1 MIRILRA
8 FVWLRWRTLL
18 NSLER
23 RTSRDTLERF
33 SIAVEQLA
41 PTIAAIVL
49 LPSMIS
55 LAGLAGY
62 VGWSLARGEP
72 QGLLFE
78 ALRFLLLAACGLA
91 VAGPIMLPG
100 GDRTNAVRLLLL
112 PIPRGV
118 LYLGHAVGALA
129 DPWVLLATAAV
140 LGLPL
145 GLAAGGSVA
154 LAALAAA
161 AGLLLIAALT
171 GISLAVSGATQLFVR
186 DRRRGELL
194 ALAVVVVL
202 PMIGMLP
209 ALMGGRRHYSP
220 DQAGQPR
227 VERRT
232 SDIERQVFAL
242 VPSEL
247 YVRAVGTTPDRGSA
261 SSATALA
268 GLLGIGA
275 TLHLLAFAAFV
286 QVLGSTATTGPRRVA
301 GGAARRWRI
310 PGIARDTSAIAI
322 NQIRLALRTPRGRAT
337 LLSPIVVFG
346 MFAIM
351 TLRSRG
357 GATAFA
363 PLALQGGLGLATFS
377 SFVSLLGILPLA
389 MNQFAIDR
397 AGLTMTMLAP
407 VGTMA
412 LLRGKAIGNAVIALI
427 PATVCFIAAA
437 LLLPGGDLALWVC
450 IPLTAIA
457 TYLTAAPIA
466 AILSAIFP
474 RAVDLN
480 SIGRGSNAHGAAG
493 LLGMLAFVAAAAPGT
508 LLAMLA
514 ALALQ
519 RPLLAPLA
527 LVVWIVVSLGISLV
541 LFRLAA
547 DIFDRRRENLGLT
560 SQRS

>member
-72 QGLLFE
+72 QGFLFE
-78 ALRFLLLAACGLA
+78 ALRFLLLAACALA

-154 LAALAAA
+154 LAVLAAA

-171 GISLAVSGATQLFVR
+171 GISLAVSGATHLFVR

-247 YVRAVGTTPDRGSA
+247 YVRAVRTTPDRGPA

-301 GGAARRWRI
+301 GGAAKRWRI
-310 PGIARDTSAIAI
+310 PGFARDTSAIAI

-346 MFAIM
+346 MFAVM

-363 PLALQGGLGLATFS
+363 PLGCSGGLGLATFS

-407 VGTMA
+407 VGTMT
-412 LLRGKAIGNAVIALI
+412 LLRGKAVGNAVIALI

>member
-23 RTSRDTLERF
+23 RSSRDALERF

-49 LPSMIS
+49 LPSMIG

-62 VGWSLARGEP
+62 AGWTLARDEP
-72 QGLLFE
+72 QGFVFE
-78 ALRFLLLAACGLA
+78 AVRFLLLAACALS
-91 VAGPIMLPG
+91 VAGPIMMPG

-118 LYLGHAVGALA
+118 LYLGHAAGALA
-129 DPWVLLATAAV
+129 DPWVLLAAAIV
-140 LGLPL
+140 IGLPL
-145 GLAAGGSVA
+145 GLAAGGSLATA
-154 LAALAAA
+154 LLAAA
-161 AGLLLIAALT
+161 AGVVFIATLVGMA
-171 GISLAVSGATQLFVR
+171 LAVSNAAHLFVR

-194 ALAVVVVL
+194 ALFMVVVL
-202 PMIGMLP
+202 PMMGLLP
-209 ALMGGRRHYSP
+209 ALMAGRRHQTA
-220 DQAGQPR
+220 DQGHQPR
-227 VERRT
+227 EERRT
-232 SDIERQVFAL
+232 SAIERQVFAA

-247 YVRAVGTTPDRGSA
+247 FVRTVRTAPDAEPGSR
-261 SSATALA
+261 ATALA
-268 GLLGIGA
+268 ALTGVGA
-275 TLHLLAFAAFV
+275 ALHLLAFVAFV
-286 QVLGSTATTGPRRVA
+286 QVLGSTATTGQKRVA
-301 GGAARRWRI
+301 GSAGKRWRL
-310 PGIARDTSAIAI
+310 PGLSRGTSAIAI

-337 LLSPIVVFG
+337 LLSPMVVFG
-346 MFAIM
+346 MFAAI

-357 GATAFA
+357 TSDFA
-363 PLALQGGLGLATFS
+363 PLGLHGGLGLATFS
-377 SFVSLLGILPLA
+377 SVVSLLAILPLA

-397 AGLTMTMLAP
+397 AGLTLTLLAP
-407 VGTMA
+407 VDTMT
-412 LLRGKAIGNAVIALI
+412 LLRGKAIGNAVIAVI
-427 PATVCFIAAA
+427 PGAVCFIAAA
-437 LLLPGGDLALWVC
+437 VLLPGGNPALWAC

-457 TYLTAAPIA
+457 AYVTAAPVA
-466 AILSAIFP
+466 AILSAVFP

-493 LLGMLAFVAAAAPGT
+493 LLGMLVYIAAAAPGV
-508 LLAMLA
+508 LLTMLVGVAM
-514 ALALQ
+514 Q
-519 RPLLAPLA
+519 QPVLAPLA
-527 LVVWIVVSLGISLV
+527 IVVWMIVSLAISLV

>member
-220 DQAGQPR
+220 DQGGQPR

-247 YVRAVGTTPDRGSA
+247 YVRAVGTTPYRGPA

>member
-8 FVWLRWRTLL
+8 FAWLRWRTLL

-23 RTSRDTLERF
+23 RSSRDVLERF

-49 LPSMIS
+49 LPSIIS
-55 LAGLAGY
+55 LAGMASY
-62 VGWSLARGEP
+62 VGWTMARGEP
-72 QGLLFE
+72 QGFIFE
-78 ALRFLLLAACGLA
+78 ALRFLLLAACGLSIA
-91 VAGPIMLPG
+91 FPMMLPG

-112 PIPRGV
+112 PIPRSV

-129 DPWVLLATAAV
+129 DPWVLLAAAAV
-140 LGLPL
+140 AGLPL
-145 GLAAGGSVA
+145 GLAAGGNVA
-154 LAALAAA
+154 TAVTAAA
-161 AGLLLIAALT
+161 AGVLLVTAL
-171 GISLAVSGATQLFVR
+171 GGLSLAVSNATHLFVR

-194 ALAVVVVL
+194 ALVVVVVL
-202 PMIGMLP
+202 PMIGLLP
-209 ALMGGRRHYSP
+209 ALMGGRRHYTP
-220 DQAGQPR
+220 DDVGQPR
-227 VERRT
+227 AERRT
-232 SDIERQVFAL
+232 SDIERRAFAM

-247 YVRAVGTTPDRGSA
+247 YIRTLRTSPGTEPR
-261 SSATALA
+261 SSAIPLA
-268 GLLGIGA
+268 GLA
-275 TLHLLAFAAFV
+275 FVAAALHFLAFGAFV
-286 QVLGSTATTGPRRVA
+286 RVLGSTATTGQKRAA

-310 PGIARDTSAIAI
+310 PGAARDTSAIAI

-346 MFAIM
+346 MFAVM
-351 TLRSRG
+351 TLRSAG
-357 GATAFA
+357 TGDFV
-363 PLALQGGLGLATFS
+363 PLRLQSGLGLAAFS
-377 SFVSLLGILPLA
+377 SFVSLMATLPLV

-407 VGTMA
+407 IATMT
-412 LLRGKAIGNAVIALI
+412 LLRGKALGNAIIALI
-427 PATVCFIAAA
+427 PGTLCFIAAA
-437 LLLPGGDLALWVC
+437 LLLPGGDPALWVC

-457 TYLTAAPIA
+457 AYLTAAPIA

-474 RAVDLN
+474 RAVDMN

-493 LLGMLAFVAAAAPGT
+493 LLGMLTFVAAAAPGAV
-508 LLAMLA
+508 LALVVA
-514 ALALQ
+514 RGLQ

-527 LVVWIVVSLGISLV
+527 LVIWILVSFGINLV

-560 SQRS
+560 SQRA

>member
-62 VGWSLARGEP
+62 VGWTLARGEP
-72 QGLLFE
+72 QGFIFE
-78 ALRFLLLAACGLA
+78 ALRFLLLAACALA

-154 LAALAAA
+154 LAVLAAA

-171 GISLAVSGATQLFVR
+171 GISLAVSGATHLFVR

-247 YVRAVGTTPDRGSA
+247 YVRAVRTTPDRGPA

-310 PGIARDTSAIAI
+310 PGT
-322 NQIRLALRTPRGRAT
+322 
-337 LLSPIVVFG
+337 
-346 MFAIM
+346 
-351 TLRSRG
+351 RSRYLG
-357 GATAFA
+357 DRHQPDPARPPHATR
-363 PLALQGGLGLATFS
+363 P
-377 SFVSLLGILPLA
+377 
-389 MNQFAIDR
+389 R
-397 AGLTMTMLAP
+397 H
-407 VGTMA
+407 
-412 LLRGKAIGNAVIALI
+412 
-427 PATVCFIAAA
+427 AA
-437 LLLPGGDLALWVC
+437 LSNRGLRHVRHHDAPQPRWRDRLRAARRCRAAWV
-450 IPLTAIA
+450 
-457 TYLTAAPIA
+457 
-466 AILSAIFP
+466 SP
-474 RAVDLN
+474 R
-480 SIGRGSNAHGAAG
+480 S
-493 LLGMLAFVAAAAPGT
+493 
-508 LLAMLA
+508 
-514 ALALQ
+514 
-519 RPLLAPLA
+519 
-527 LVVWIVVSLGISLV
+527 
-541 LFRLAA
+541 
-547 DIFDRRRENLGLT
+547 RRSSRCWA
-560 SQRS
+560 SCRWR

>member
-23 RTSRDTLERF
+23 RSSRDALERF

-55 LAGLAGY
+55 LAGLASY
-62 VGWSLARGEP
+62 AGWTLARGEP
-72 QGLLFE
+72 QGFIFE
-78 ALRFLLLAACGLA
+78 ALRFLLLAACALA
-91 VAGPIMLPG
+91 VAGPIMMPG

-129 DPWVLLATAAV
+129 DPWVLLAAAIV
-140 LGLPL
+140 IGLPL
-145 GLAAGGSVA
+145 GLAAGGS
-154 LAALAAA
+154 LATAVLAAA
-161 AGLLLIAALT
+161 GGLLLIATLV
-171 GISLAVSGATQLFVR
+171 GIALAVSSAAHLIVR

-194 ALAVVVVL
+194 ALFVVVVL

-209 ALMGGRRHYSP
+209 ALMGGRRHYTA
-220 DQAGQPR
+220 DQVGEPR
-227 VERRT
+227 EERRT
-232 SDIERQVFAL
+232 DAIERQVFAAM
-242 VPSEL
+242 PSEL
-247 YVRAVGTTPDRGSA
+247 YVRTVRTAPDAGA
-261 SSATALA
+261 GSSATALA
-268 GLLGIGA
+268 ALTGFGA
-275 TLHLLAFAAFV
+275 ALHLLAFAAFV
-286 QVLGSTATTGPRRVA
+286 RVLGSTATTGQRRVA
-301 GGAARRWRI
+301 GGAAKRWRL
-310 PGIARDTSAIAI
+310 PGFSRATSAIAI
-322 NQIRLALRTPRGRAT
+322 NQIRLGLRTPRGRAT

-346 MFAIM
+346 MFAFM

-357 GATAFA
+357 ATDFA
-363 PLALQGGLGLATFS
+363 PLGLQGGLGLATFS
-377 SFVSLLGILPLA
+377 SFVSLLAILPLA

-397 AGLTMTMLAP
+397 AGLTLTMLAP
-407 VGTMA
+407 VDTMT
-412 LLRGKAIGNAVIALI
+412 LLRGKAVGNAVIALI
-427 PATVCFIAAA
+427 PGAVCFIAAA
-437 LLLPGGDLALWVC
+437 LLLPGGDPALWVC

-457 TYLTAAPIA
+457 AYLTAAPIA

-493 LLGMLAFVAAAAPGT
+493 LLGMLAYIAAAAPGT
-508 LLAMLA
+508 LLTMLVGVG
-514 ALALQ
+514 LQ

-527 LVVWIVVSLGISLV
+527 VVVWMIVSLGISLV

>member
-62 VGWSLARGEP
+62 VGWTLARGEP
-72 QGLLFE
+72 QGFIFE
-78 ALRFLLLAACGLA
+78 ALRFVLLVACALA

-154 LAALAAA
+154 LSVLAAA

-171 GISLAVSGATQLFVR
+171 GISLAVSGATHLFVR

-209 ALMGGRRHYSP
+209 ALIGGRHHYSP

-247 YVRAVGTTPDRGSA
+247 YVRAVRTTPDRGAA

-268 GLLGIGA
+268 GLMGIGA
-275 TLHLLAFAAFV
+275 ALHLLAFAAFV

-301 GGAARRWRI
+301 GGAAKRWRI
-310 PGIARDTSAIAI
+310 PGLARDTSAIAI

-346 MFAIM
+346 MFAVM
-351 TLRSRG
+351 TLRSAS
-357 GATAFA
+357 GATDFA
-363 PLALQGGLGLATFS
+363 PLGLRGGLGLATFS

-407 VGTMA
+407 VGTMT
-412 LLRGKAIGNAVIALI
+412 LLRGKAVGNAVIALI
-427 PATVCFIAAA
+427 PGTVCFIAAA
-437 LLLPGGDLALWVC
+437 LLLPGGDPALWVC

-514 ALALQ
+514 ALALE

-527 LVVWIVVSLGISLV
+527 LVVWIFVSLGISLV

>member
-49 LPSMIS
+49 LPSMTG

-62 VGWSLARGEP
+62 VGWTIARGEP
-72 QGLLFE
+72 QGFIFE
-78 ALRFLLLAACGLA
+78 ALRFLLLAACALA

-129 DPWVLLATAAV
+129 DPWVLLATAAA

-145 GLAAGGSVA
+145 GLAAGGGIA

-171 GISLAVSGATQLFVR
+171 GLSLAVSGVTHLFVR

-194 ALAVVVVL
+194 ALVVVVVL

-209 ALMGGRRHYSP
+209 ALMGRRHYSP

-227 VERRT
+227 AERRT
-232 SDIERQVFAL
+232 SEIERQVFAL

-247 YVRAVGTTPDRGSA
+247 YVRAVRSTPDRRPV

-268 GLLGIGA
+268 GLMAIGA

-286 QVLGSTATTGPRRVA
+286 QVLGSTATSGPRRVA
-301 GGAARRWRI
+301 GGAAKQWRI

-337 LLSPIVVFG
+337 LLSPIVVFA
-346 MFAIM
+346 MFAVM

-357 GATAFA
+357 GTDFA
-363 PLALQGGLGLATFS
+363 PLGLRGGLGLASFS

-389 MNQFAIDR
+389 MNQFAVDR
-397 AGLTMTMLAP
+397 AGLTMTLLAP
-407 VGTMA
+407 VATMT

-427 PATVCFIAAA
+427 PGTVCFIAAA
-437 LLLPGGDLALWVC
+437 LLLPGGDPALWVC

-457 TYLTAAPIA
+457 AYLTAAPIA

-508 LLAMLA
+508 LLAMLV

-519 RPLLAPLA
+519 RPLLAPLVV
-527 LVVWIVVSLGISLV
+527 VVWIFVSLGISLI

>member
-23 RTSRDTLERF
+23 RTSRDVIERF

-49 LPSMIS
+49 LPSMIG
-55 LAGLAGY
+55 LAGLASY
-62 VGWSLARGEP
+62 VGWTMARGEP
-72 QGLLFE
+72 QGFIFE
-78 ALRFLLLAACGLA
+78 GLRFLLLAVCGISI
-91 VAGPIMLPG
+91 AGPMMLPG
-100 GDRTNAVRLLLL
+100 GDRINAVRLLLL

-140 LGLPL
+140 VGLPL

-154 LAALAAA
+154 TAVTAAV
-161 AGLLLIAALT
+161 AGLLLVSAVV
-171 GISLAVSGATQLFVR
+171 GISLAVSNATHLFVR

-209 ALMGGRRHYSP
+209 ALMGGRRHYTP

-227 VERRT
+227 AERRT
-232 SDIERQVFAL
+232 SDIERQAFAL

-247 YVRAVGTTPDRGSA
+247 YIRTLQTPPGSEPGA
-261 SSATALA
+261 AATALA
-268 GLLGIGA
+268 GLAGA
-275 TLHLLAFAAFV
+275 GAALHLLAFAAFV
-286 QVLGSTATTGPRRVA
+286 RVLGSTATTGQKRA
-301 GGAARRWRI
+301 ASGTARRWRI
-310 PGIARDTSAIAI
+310 PGAARGTSAIAI

-346 MFAIM
+346 MFAVL
-351 TLRSRG
+351 TLRSG
-357 GATAFA
+357 GTGDFA
-363 PLALQGGLGLATFS
+363 PLRLQSGLGLATFS
-377 SFVSLLGILPLA
+377 SFVSLMAILPLA

-397 AGLTMTMLAP
+397 AGLTMTLLAP
-407 VGTMA
+407 VATTT
-412 LLRGKAIGNAVIALI
+412 LLRGKAVGNAIIVLI
-427 PATVCFIAAA
+427 PGTVCFIAAA
-437 LLLPGGDLALWVC
+437 LLLPGGDPALWVC

-457 TYLTAAPIA
+457 AYVTAAPIA

-493 LLGMLAFVAAAAPGT
+493 LLGMVTFVAASAPGAV
-508 LLAMLA
+508 LVLVIGRG
-514 ALALQ
+514 LQ

-527 LVVWIVVSLGISLV
+527 LILWIFVSFAISLV

-560 SQRS
+560 SQRA

>member
-23 RTSRDTLERF
+23 RSSRDALERF

-55 LAGLAGY
+55 LAGLASY
-62 VGWSLARGEP
+62 AGWTVAQGEP
-72 QGLLFE
+72 PGFIFE
-78 ALRFLLLAACGLA
+78 ALRFLLLAACALA
-91 VAGPIMLPG
+91 IAGPIMLPG

-129 DPWVLLATAAV
+129 DPWVLLAAAIV
-140 LGLPL
+140 VGLPL
-145 GLAAGGSVA
+145 GLAGGGSFGTA
-154 LAALAAA
+154 ILAAA
-161 AGLLLIAALT
+161 AGLLLIAALV
-171 GISLAVSGATQLFVR
+171 GMALAVSSAAHLVVR
-186 DRRRGELL
+186 DRRRGEWL
-194 ALAVVVVL
+194 ALLVVVVL

-209 ALMGGRRHYSP
+209 ALMAGRSHYTP
-220 DQAGQPR
+220 DQLGEAR
-227 VERRT
+227 EERRT
-232 SDIERQVFAL
+232 SAIERQVFAA

-247 YVRAVGTTPDRGSA
+247 YVRTVRPRPDAGPGA
-261 SSATALA
+261 TATALA
-268 GLLGIGA
+268 ALTGIGA
-275 TLHLLAFAAFV
+275 ALHLLAFAAFV
-286 QVLGSTATTGPRRVA
+286 RVLGSTATTGHRRVT
-301 GGAARRWRI
+301 GGDARRWRL
-310 PGIARDTSAIAI
+310 PGVSRGTSAIAI

-346 MFAIM
+346 MFAVLTM
-351 TLRSRG
+351 RSG
-357 GATAFA
+357 GAGDFA
-363 PLALQGGLGLATFS
+363 PLGLRGGLGLATFS
-377 SFVSLLGILPLA
+377 SFVSLLALLPLA

-397 AGLTMTMLAP
+397 AGLTLTLLAP
-407 VGTMA
+407 VDTTT
-412 LLRGKAIGNAVIALI
+412 LLRGKAVGNAVIAMI
-427 PATVCFIAAA
+427 PGTVCFVAAA
-437 LLLPGGDLALWVC
+437 LLLPGGDLALWMC
-450 IPLTAIA
+450 IPLTALA
-457 TYLTAAPIA
+457 AYLLAAPVA

-493 LLGMLAFVAAAAPGT
+493 LLGMLALVAAAAPGT
-508 LLAMLA
+508 LLAMLVGFG
-514 ALALQ
+514 LR
-519 RPLLAPLA
+519 RPALAPL
-527 LVVWIVVSLGISLV
+527 VVGVWILMALGISLV
-541 LFRLAA
+541 LFKLAA

>member
-8 FVWLRWRTLL
+8 FAWLRWRTLL

-23 RTSRDTLERF
+23 RSSRDVLERF

-49 LPSMIS
+49 LPSMI
-55 LAGLAGY
+55 GLAGMASY
-62 VGWSLARGEP
+62 VGWTMARGEP
-72 QGLLFE
+72 QGIIFE
-78 ALRFLLLAACGLA
+78 ALRFLLLAACGLSI
-91 VAGPIMLPG
+91 AGPMMLPG
-100 GDRTNAVRLLLL
+100 GDRINAVRLLLL

-129 DPWVLLATAAV
+129 DPWVLLAAAAV
-140 LGLPL
+140 VGLPL
-145 GLAAGGSVA
+145 GLAAGGNIATAVT
-154 LAALAAA
+154 AAA
-161 AGLLLIAALT
+161 AGVLLIAALV
-171 GISLAVSGATQLFVR
+171 GISLAVSNATHLFVR

-194 ALAVVVVL
+194 ALVVVVVL

-209 ALMGGRRHYSP
+209 ALMGGRRHYTP
-220 DQAGQPR
+220 DPVDQPR
-227 VERRT
+227 AERRT
-232 SDIERQVFAL
+232 SGIERQAFAL

-247 YVRAVGTTPDRGSA
+247 YVRTLRHSPGTEAR
-261 SSATALA
+261 SSAIPLA
-268 GLLGIGA
+268 GLAAVGA
-275 TLHLLAFAAFV
+275 VLHLLAFGAFV
-286 QVLGSTATTGPRRVA
+286 RALGSTATTGQKRAA
-301 GGAARRWRI
+301 GGAAKRWRI
-310 PGIARDTSAIAI
+310 PGAARGTSAIAI

-346 MFAIM
+346 MFAAM
-351 TLRSRG
+351 TLRSG
-357 GATAFA
+357 GGGDFA
-363 PLALQGGLGLATFS
+363 PLRMQSGLGLATFS
-377 SFVSLLGILPLA
+377 SFVSLMAILPLA
-389 MNQFAIDR
+389 MNQFAVDR

-407 VGTMA
+407 IATMT
-412 LLRGKAIGNAVIALI
+412 LLRGKAVGNAIIALI
-427 PATVCFIAAA
+427 PGTLCFIAAA
-437 LLLPGGDLALWVC
+437 VLLPGGDPALWAC
-450 IPLTAIA
+450 IPLSAIA
-457 TYLTAAPIA
+457 AYATAAPIA

-493 LLGMLAFVAAAAPGT
+493 LLGMLAFVAAAAPGAV
-508 LLAMLA
+508 LALVVGRG
-514 ALALQ
+514 LQ

-527 LVVWIVVSLGISLV
+527 LVLWIVVSFGISLV

>member
-23 RTSRDTLERF
+23 RSSRDALERF

-49 LPSMIS
+49 LPSMIG

-62 VGWSLARGEP
+62 AGWTLARGEP
-72 QGLLFE
+72 QGFIFE
-78 ALRFLLLAACGLA
+78 ALRFLLLAACALA

-129 DPWVLLATAAV
+129 DPWVLLAAAIV
-140 LGLPL
+140 IGLPL
-145 GLAAGGSVA
+145 GLAAGGS
-154 LAALAAA
+154 LATAVLAAA
-161 AGLLLIAALT
+161 GGLLLIATLV
-171 GISLAVSGATQLFVR
+171 GIALAVSSAAHLIVR

-194 ALAVVVVL
+194 ALFVVVVL

-209 ALMGGRRHYSP
+209 ALMGGRRHYTA
-220 DQAGQPR
+220 DQVGEPR
-227 VERRT
+227 EERRT
-232 SDIERQVFAL
+232 DAIERQVFAAM
-242 VPSEL
+242 PSEL
-247 YVRAVGTTPDRGSA
+247 YVRTVRTAPDAGPG

-268 GLLGIGA
+268 ALTGFGA
-275 TLHLLAFAAFV
+275 ALHLLAFAAFV
-286 QVLGSTATTGPRRVA
+286 RVLGSTATTGQKRVA
-301 GGAARRWRI
+301 GGAAKRWRL
-310 PGIARDTSAIAI
+310 PGFSRATSAIAI
-322 NQIRLALRTPRGRAT
+322 NQIRLGLRTPRGRAT

-346 MFAIM
+346 MFAFM

-357 GATAFA
+357 ATDFA
-363 PLALQGGLGLATFS
+363 PLGLQGGLGLATFS
-377 SFVSLLGILPLA
+377 SFVSLLAILPLA

-397 AGLTMTMLAP
+397 AGLTLTMLAP
-407 VGTMA
+407 VDTMT
-412 LLRGKAIGNAVIALI
+412 LLRGKAVGNAVIALI
-427 PATVCFIAAA
+427 PGAVCFIAAA
-437 LLLPGGDLALWVC
+437 LLLPGGDPALWVC

-457 TYLTAAPIA
+457 AYLTAAPIA

-493 LLGMLAFVAAAAPGT
+493 LLGMLVYIAAAAPGT
-508 LLAMLA
+508 LLTMLVGVG
-514 ALALQ
+514 LQ

-527 LVVWIVVSLGISLV
+527 VVVWMIVSLGISLV

-547 DIFDRRRENLGLT
+547 DIFERRRENLGLT